1 MSCTPARVLAA
12 CALCAAALLT
22 EAACTTGQSGRAV
35 HAPAPVATRPPG
47 PAAAAPA
54 AALTQDQA
62 QAAMLT
68 EADLGTAWAPTQG
81 AATWR
86 DGMLKAQAD
95 TPECGRLLDALYTEE
110 PFGAPSGAHAVAA
123 YDNGDDEAQLRHQV
137 LALRAPDVDRTLTWL
152 RTMPQTCRGFTAT
165 ATNSDVLDVR
175 VADLALPNAGDAR
188 QGLRLT
194 LTAESFEE
202 DTLTTLTLDLAT
214 VRVGDDAIVLTTG
227 ALGTPPEDTTARA
240 VQRGVDRLTEV
251 HRKARA
257 KT

>member
-1 MSCTPARVLAA
+1 MSRTPARVLAA
-12 CALCAAALLT
+12 SALGAAVLLT
-22 EAACTTGQSGRAV
+22 GAACTAGQSGGTLRGT
-35 HAPAPVATRPPG
+35 APAATRQPG

-62 QAAMLT
+62 QAALLT

-95 TPECGRLLDALYTEE
+95 SSECGRLLDALYTEQ

-123 YDNGDDEAQLRHQV
+123 YDDGEDEAQLRHQV
-137 LALRAPDVDRTLTWL
+137 LALHAQDVDRILTWL
-152 RTMPQTCRGFTAT
+152 RTMPQTCAGFSATTA
-165 ATNSDVLDVR
+165 NSDVLDVR
-175 VADLALPNAGDAR
+175 VAGLALPNTGDAR

-194 LTAESFEE
+194 LTDASYG
-202 DTLTTLTLDLAT
+202 DTLTLDLAT

-227 ALGTPPEDTTARA
+227 ALGTPPQDTTEQA
-240 VQRGVDRLTEV
+240 VQHAVDRLTAV

-257 KT
+257 QA